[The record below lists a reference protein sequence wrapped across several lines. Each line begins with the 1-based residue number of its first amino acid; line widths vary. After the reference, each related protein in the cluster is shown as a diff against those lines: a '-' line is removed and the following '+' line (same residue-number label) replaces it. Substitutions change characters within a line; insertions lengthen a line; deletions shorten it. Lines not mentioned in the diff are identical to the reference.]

1 MLDIVLMLLGEILS
15 WSLMG
20 VQGLTRKLKPN
31 KFLILGSYTQVF
43 TVYNIFRVNI
53 EYDKAVLL
61 VFTLCESWLRFFI
74 YFIPGLFNNNYIFDW
89 FLSFHDRSN
98 HRELFIFYILCKL
111 YYLNITILK
120 S

>member
-1 MLDIVLMLLGEILS
+1 M
-15 WSLMG
+15 
-20 VQGLTRKLKPN
+20 
-31 KFLILGSYTQVF
+31 QVF

-89 FLSFHDRSN
+89 FLGFHDRSN
-98 HRELFIFYILCKL
+98 HCELFVFYILCKL

>member
-20 VQGLTRKLKPN
+20 VKRLTRKLKPN

-43 TVYNIFRVNI
+43 TVYNIFRVTI
-53 EYDKAVLL
+53 EHDKAVLL

-74 YFIPGLFNNNYIFDW
+74 YFIPGLFNNNYIFD
-89 FLSFHDRSN
+89 
-98 HRELFIFYILCKL
+98 
-111 YYLNITILK
+111 
-120 S
+120 